1 MPLGQQNQER
11 ASAGID
17 APEYTHSPHDPVCG
31 FWLAHQSRDFGGRSR
46 PAHVVSIPDVLNIVS
61 ILTVLALAVI
71 RPLALRNMLSG
82 NTFRFPASARAAFA
96 AGFVL
101 LVCHPL
107 SMVAHYGL
115 LNK

>member
-1 MPLGQQNQER
+1 M
-11 ASAGID
+11 
-17 APEYTHSPHDPVCG
+17 
-31 FWLAHQSRDFGGRSR
+31 
-46 PAHVVSIPDVLNIVS
+46 VSIPDVLNIVS

-115 LNK
+115 LNKNGRDGFRKNDQDDYPYFPIQERVVAGFAILAALITAAYVAR